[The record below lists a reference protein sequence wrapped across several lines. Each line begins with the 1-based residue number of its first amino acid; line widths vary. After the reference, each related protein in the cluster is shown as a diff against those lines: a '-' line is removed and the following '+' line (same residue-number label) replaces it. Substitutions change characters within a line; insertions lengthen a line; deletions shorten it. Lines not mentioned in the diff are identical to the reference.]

1 MSSSLYLL
9 GGQPAFDQP
18 LHVGRP
24 NIGDKRRFL
33 QLAEEALDRRWL
45 SNDGVILKQFEARLQ
60 EMLGVRHVIAVSNA
74 TVGLELAFRAVV
86 GDRKGEVIVP
96 SFTFVATAHVP
107 TWCGCTPVFADV
119 DLTTHQLT
127 AASVERCLSDNT
139 VAIMPV
145 HLWGACQA
153 TPELE
158 ALAAMHS
165 LPILF
170 DAAHAFSTGL
180 GGKKVGQFGAAEV
193 FSFHATKFINS
204 GEGGAITTNDD
215 DLAQRLRLM
224 RNFGFAGYDKVVM
237 LGTNAKMNEFNAAMG
252 LTCLESM
259 EEIIARNRANWQAY
273 EAQIAKLPGLSLYR
287 YDPAT
292 EPNCQYVIVEVD
304 EAQAGLSRDELV
316 AVLQAENVMA
326 RKYFYPGVHRMEPYQ
341 TLQPEAGQGLPNTE
355 ILTRSVLALP
365 TGTALGEVEIGLI
378 GKILEMAILDRCEI
392 KAALAAKMA

>member
-1 MSSSLYLL
+1 
-9 GGQPAFDQP
+9 
-18 LHVGRP
+18 
-24 NIGDKRRFL
+24 
-33 QLAEEALDRRWL
+33 
-45 SNDGVILKQFEARLQ
+45 VILKQFEARLQ
-60 EMLGVRHVIAVSNA
+60 ELLGVRHVIAVSNA
-74 TVGLELAFRAVV
+74 TIGLELAFRAVV
-86 GDRKGEVIVP
+86 GDRRGEVIVP

-107 TWCGCTPVFADV
+107 AWCGCTVVFADV

-127 AASVERCLSDNT
+127 AASVEGCLTDKT

-158 ALAAMHS
+158 ALAAKHG

-170 DAAHAFSTGL
+170 DAAHAFSTSL
-180 GGKKVGQFGAAEV
+180 GGKKVGHFGAAEV

-224 RNFGFAGYDKVVM
+224 RNFGFAGYDKVVT

-252 LTCLESM
+252 LTCLESL

-273 EAQIAKLPGLSLYR
+273 ETQLSKLPGLSLYR

-316 AVLQAENVMA
+316 AVLQSENVMA

-341 TLQPEAGQGLPNTE
+341 TLQPDAGHRLPNTE
-355 ILTRSVLALP
+355 ILTRTVLALP
-365 TGTALGEVEIGLI
+365 TGTAVGEAEIAVI
-378 GKILEMAILDRCEI
+378 GRIFETAMFRTAEV
-392 KAALAAKMA
+392 KAALEAQHA